1 MRILLVLA
9 TTALM
14 GACQQTPEEQQ
25 ADKLR
30 GAAQE
35 RRVALETQAKA
46 QADRLQ
52 LQADALEAEAKKAG
66 GMTGERLR
74 IRADALVK
82 EAKLIQKQADMQ
94 ADAVEGAADARIKA
108 SKSR

>member
-1 MRILLVLA
+1 MRILLVIS
-9 TTALM
+9 TTAFM
-14 GACQQTPEEQQ
+14 VACQRTPEQQQ
-25 ADKLR
+25 ADQLR

-35 RRVALETQAKA
+35 RRITLETQAKA
-46 QADRLQ
+46 QADRLK
-52 LQADALEAEAKKAG
+52 LQADTLEAEAQKAG

-74 IRADALVK
+74 IRADALSK

-94 ADAVEGAADARIKA
+94 ADAVEEAADARIKA